1 MPRLPVSPFERSRY
15 IGSVTSVSPSEIRVN
30 LPFATEISAAQYAG
44 HAIAR
49 GQVGELVTVEGQG
62 FAVLGRITEIRLPD
76 HDRLSV
82 EPEREDKGE
91 IANPVGTIRLLG
103 SIDLAIGKA
112 SRGIPEPPR
121 VGEYVYVAHPDFIR
135 HALDASASTSNRTVQ
150 LGYLSGSPDSDISMS
165 AATIFGRHCAV
176 LGSTGGGKSWTTARL
191 VEEISRL
198 KGKALL
204 VDPTGEYHELE
215 GAIHVHLGGRRINDK
230 DTRTFVSFPHQHLSE
245 LDLFALWQPSSGVQ
259 APKLRDALQSLKL
272 LEIEPSLAEDG
283 CLIKQQKEKKPINQA
298 LMRNDAKI
306 RAAGAAYNIKR
317 LSAQIVRECVNP
329 SGQNYKFWG
338 GAHEISINS
347 CVSLC
352 MRIENSVNSEHL
364 KPIFSPDDYMSDV
377 TEIINEF
384 LKGNKAILRVSM
396 QYMPFEHSARELVIN
411 ALGRYLLSQAREGAF
426 HDNPLVVVLDE
437 AHQFLNK
444 TVGDEVNKVQ
454 LDAFGLIAKEG
465 RKYGLTSVLATQ
477 RPRDVP
483 EDVLSQVGTLIV
495 HRLINERDQSVVVN
509 ASGAIDGSMA
519 SFLPNLGE
527 GEAII
532 VGSGTVMPLP
542 VQMYAPTMRP
552 SIQQGE
558 GGSWMR
564 EPRVKAPDR
573 TTE

>member
-1 MPRLPVSPFERSRY
+1 
-15 IGSVTSVSPSEIRVN
+15 
-30 LPFATEISAAQYAG
+30 
-44 HAIAR
+44 
-49 GQVGELVTVEGQG
+49 
-62 FAVLGRITEIRLPD
+62 
-76 HDRLSV
+76 LSV
-82 EPEREDKGE
+82 EPERDDKGE
-91 IANPVGTIRLLG
+91 VANPIGVIRLLG
-103 SIDLAIGKA
+103 SIDLAVGKA

-135 HALDASASTSNRTVQ
+135 HALDASASTSKRTIK

-165 AATIFGRHCAV
+165 AVTVFGRHCAV

-198 KGKALL
+198 NGKALL
-204 VDPTGEYHELE
+204 VDPTGEYHALD
-215 GAIHVHLGGRRINDK
+215 GAVHVHLGGRRTSERDA
-230 DTRTFVSFPHQHLSE
+230 RQFVSFPHRHLSE

-272 LEIEPSLAEDG
+272 LELEPALAEDG
-283 CLIKQQKEKKPINQA
+283 YLIKTQKEKKPINQA

-306 RAAGAAYNIKR
+306 RSAGAKYDVKK
-317 LSAQIVRECVNP
+317 LSAQIWHECVSP
-329 SGQNYKFWG
+329 SGKNYRFWG
-338 GAHEISINS
+338 GPHDSSINS

-352 MRIENSVNSEHL
+352 MRVDNSINSEHL
-364 KPIFSPDDYMSDV
+364 SPIFSPEDYMADI
-377 TEIINEF
+377 TEIIAHF
-384 LKGNKAILRVSM
+384 LNGDKSILRISM

-411 ALGRYLLSQAREGAF
+411 ALGRYLLSQAREGTF
-426 HDNPLVVVLDE
+426 HENPLVVVLDE

-495 HRLINERDQSVVVN
+495 HRLINERDQSVVIN
-509 ASGAIDGSMA
+509 ASGAIDGAMA

-532 VGSGTVMPLP
+532 VGSGAVMPLP
-542 VQMYAPTMRP
+542 VQMYAPTKRP

-558 GGSWMR
+558 AGSWMR
-564 EPRVKAPDR
+564 EPRAKVY
-573 TTE
+573 